1 MQHLP
6 IAQGEGFDV
15 QPLVAETQQRFEDA
29 LDDDLNIS
37 GALGAIFEMVRA
49 VNRALAQ
56 HQLSAAG
63 AEQVAT
69 LMRRFDTVLGLLT
82 AEQPPLERDVEVL
95 MEERQ
100 RARQARDFVRADAL
114 RAQIQER
121 GYVVEDTPQGPRLKR
136 L

>member
-6 IAQGEGFDV
+6 TAQGEGFDV
-15 QPLVAETQQRFEDA
+15 QPLLAETQQRFEDA

-37 GALGAIFEMVRA
+37 GAIGAIFEMVRA
-49 VNRALAQ
+49 VNRVIAQ
-56 HQLSAAG
+56 RQLSTAG
-63 AEQVAT
+63 AGQVTT
-69 LMRRFDTVLGLLT
+69 LMRHFDTVLGLL
-82 AEQPPLERDVEVL
+82 AEEQPPLAHDVEAL

-100 RARQARDFVRADAL
+100 RARQARDFARADAL

-121 GYVVEDTPQGPRLKR
+121 GYMVEDTPQGPRLKR

>member
-6 IAQGEGFDV
+6 TAQGEGFDV
-15 QPLVAETQQRFEDA
+15 QPLLAETQQRFEEA

-37 GALGAIFEMVRA
+37 GALGAIFEMVRE
-49 VNRALAQ
+49 VNRAIAQ
-56 HQLSAAG
+56 HQLSAAE
-63 AEQVAT
+63 AERVT
-69 LMRRFDTVLGLLT
+69 TFMYRLDTVLGLLSE
-82 AEQPPLERDVEVL
+82 EQTPLDREVESL

-100 RARQARDFVRADAL
+100 QARQARDFARADAL
-114 RAQIQER
+114 RTQIRER